1 MGINGKVNAFFLDRD
16 GVLNESVIKNGKPYP
31 PDSINDLIIPKKLK
45 KNLLKL
51 RKLNFLLIMITNQ
64 PDVARGT
71 RKKNDVDEINNY
83 LKNYLNLDDVYCC
96 YHDDLDDCICRKP
109 KDGMIKMAKK
119 KWNINL
125 SKSFLVGDR
134 WKDIKCGI
142 NAGVKTF
149 LIEKKY
155 DEQRI
160 EPDFSVSNFDEII
173 KIINNYKYE

>member
-1 MGINGKVNAFFLDRD
+1 MGVNREVNAFFLDRD

-31 PDSINDLIIPKKLK
+31 PDSIEELIVPKNLK
-45 KNLLKL
+45 KNLKNLKNL
-51 RKLNFLLIMITNQ
+51 DFKLIMVTNQ

-71 RKKNDVDEINNY
+71 RKKIDVDNINNY
-83 LKNYLNLDDVYCC
+83 LKNYLKLDDVYCC
-96 YHDDLDDCICRKP
+96 YHDDSDNCNCRKP

-125 SKSFLVGDR
+125 SNSFLVGDR

-149 LIEKKY
+149 LLEKKY
-155 DEQRI
+155 NELRL
-160 EPDFSVSNFDEII
+160 EPDFSVSNFDEIV
-173 KIINNYKYE
+173 KIINKYKYE